1 MISADIRSKPDLM
14 ASILASLAYPV
25 VVVDDGHQFVF
36 VNGAA
41 EEFFRSSIGVMM
53 GQNLATYFGEQHP
66 IYTML
71 VRARSTR
78 SSVSEQ
84 GLEILSDRLGRRLVN
99 LQVTP
104 LVDHAG
110 RLVLSIQE
118 RALAERMRGQEQFR
132 GAARSITSISALLAH
147 EIKNPL
153 AGIRGAAELI
163 QKHPDGDNSALTE
176 LIMTETDRIAAL
188 LTRMENLAGGKP
200 IDRLPVNVHE
210 IIDHSIRL
218 AENSFGREREINAS
232 FDPSLPD
239 ALGDRDLL
247 IQALLNLIK
256 NACEASDI
264 NGKIYIKTYY
274 DISAGYALNSARR
287 KSSSPLIIEV
297 QDNGVGIPKEMQPY
311 IFDPFFT
318 SKSNGSGLG
327 LALVAST
334 IADHG
339 GTIDVNSRPGHTS
352 FRVGL
357 PMAEGH

>member
-1 MISADIRSKPDLM
+1 MLGDVKVKQDFM
-14 ASILASLAYPV
+14 ASVLASLAYPV
-25 VVVDDGHQFVF
+25 IVVDDGHGFVF

-41 EEFFRSSIGVMM
+41 EEFFRSSIGVLT
-53 GQNLATYFGEQHP
+53 GQNLATYFGDQHP

-71 VRARSTR
+71 ARARSHR

-84 GLEILSDRLGRRLVN
+84 GIEIISDRLGRRRVD

-110 RLVLSIQE
+110 YLVLAIQE

-132 GAARSITSISALLAH
+132 GAARSMTSISALLAH

-163 QKHPDGDNSALTE
+163 QNHPDGDNRALTE
-176 LIMTETDRIAAL
+176 LIMAETDRIAAL

-210 IIDHSIRL
+210 IVDHSIRL
-218 AENSFGREREINAS
+218 AENSFGRGREIKAS

-239 ALGDRDLL
+239 ALGDRDLMM
-247 IQALLNLIK
+247 QALINLIK
-256 NACEASDI
+256 NACEATEE
-264 NGKIYIKTYY
+264 NGKIFVKTYF
-274 DISAGYALNSARR
+274 DISAGYAVNATRK

-297 QDNGVGIPKEMQPY
+297 EDNGAGIPKEIEPH

-339 GTIDVNSRPGHTS
+339 GTIDVTSRPGQTS
-352 FRVGL
+352 FRIGL
-357 PMAEGH
+357 PMAEGN